1 MSRFST
7 FLCPRRGLLALGVAA
22 SLSAQAAEPVVAAAG
37 GETAPVQLDAVQVS
51 GQHLSIRQ
59 AIGAKREAAVVSDG
73 VAADDIGSIPDFG
86 LGEALQRVPGVS
98 MVVNNGRGEAQFM
111 SLRGF
116 NPDYNTVL
124 IDGVALPSTETLS
137 LIHI

>member
-73 VAADDIGSIPDFG
+73 VAADDIGSIPTS
-86 LGEALQRVPGVS
+86 AWARRCSACPAC
-98 MVVNNGRGEAQFM
+98 RWW
-111 SLRGF
+111 
-116 NPDYNTVL
+116 
-124 IDGVALPSTETLS
+124 STTAAAKRS
-137 LIHI
+137 S